1 MYGMMAGETTAA
13 DYPGLEASGSCCR
26 SLAVDLPA
34 KAPGPVIRKSWMVT
48 CIMTILTQTLYPF
61 HQQACM
67 AASMR
72 RVTDHAVFF
81 HWWMLPD
88 KGAAFVGMALVT
100 EQVVA
105 LGIDHVGGEGAMGV
119 VAIGTFNLAFD
130 NGMMRYLVGIGTDI
144 FVAAEADFRL
154 FDCGAGLMDIMAG
167 DTGDIILLVRPH
179 VPHGQIGRFVMAA
192 KALVVELFGGMSTVF
207 TEGNDRVLGLTV
219 KMLISGT
226 VAGLTVIF
234 TLPDLGVEGRIKAC
248 HCLLMTL
255 NAGCPFFRSQ
265 GYRR

>member
-1 MYGMMAGETTAA
+1 MACETTAA
-13 DYPGLEASGSCCR
+13 YYPGLKASGSSSR
-26 SLAVDLPA
+26 GFAVDLPA

-105 LGIDHVGGEGAMGV
+105 LGIDHVGGKGAMGV
-119 VAIGTFNLAFD
+119 VAIRTFDLAFD
-130 NGMMRYLVGIGTDI
+130 NGVMRYLVGIGTDI

-154 FDCGAGLMDIMAG
+154 FYRGAGLMDIMAG
-167 DTGDIILLVRPH
+167 DTGDIVLLVRPH
-179 VPHGQIGRFVMAA
+179 VP
-192 KALVVELFGGMSTVF
+192 
-207 TEGNDRVLGLTV
+207 
-219 KMLISGT
+219 
-226 VAGLTVIF
+226 
-234 TLPDLGVEGRIKAC
+234 
-248 HCLLMTL
+248 
-255 NAGCPFFRSQ
+255 
-265 GYRR
+265 